1 MKNKFN
7 KTIRNQKIYNF
18 QFDSGL
24 IFFSQKW
31 GKMSRTYMSSDFTI
45 DDAPLQALEFLMVF
59 KLCHYITGDP
69 RWQS

>member
-1 MKNKFN
+1 
-7 KTIRNQKIYNF
+7 
-18 QFDSGL
+18 
-24 IFFSQKW
+24 
-31 GKMSRTYMSSDFTI
+31 MSSDFTI